1 MEAKGSLIT
10 INFDGKPLEK
20 LIDVV
25 SQGIGTI
32 YRPRKIRNEADAKA
46 YAIKRIE
53 DAKTL
58 ALADSRIVEAE
69 TSKRIQER
77 IIAKEVRR
85 QDNIDSVV
93 EKTATLLAGSDVSE
107 KPVDED
113 WSIRFFD
120 IVQDISRE
128 EMKTLWARILSKE
141 IERPSS
147 FSLRT
152 LELLRNISYDEASL
166 FMKICDFVLGK
177 MGDCFIFNQD
187 DVLEKLGFR
196 YVDIARLTEIGLLQ
210 SGTFVIKSFESNPTA
225 ETRIAVIY
233 GKNGFLLTI
242 PPAANKIDV
251 PIILLSQP
259 GCEIFDLV
267 EAKSND
273 DYIKDFASFFK
284 KKNDRVKVQY
294 GKLLEIKEDG
304 RVRFG
309 APLVEL

>member
-10 INFDGKPLEK
+10 INIDGKPLEK

-25 SQGIGTI
+25 SKGIGTI
-32 YRPRKIRNEADAKA
+32 YRPRKIRNEADAQA

-53 DAKTL
+53 DAKAL

-69 TSKRIQER
+69 TNKRIQER

-85 QDNIDSVV
+85 QNNIDSVV
-93 EKTATLLAGSDVSE
+93 EQTASLLVGVDVSD

-128 EMKTLWARILSKE
+128 EMKTLWAKILSKE

-166 FMKICDFVLGK
+166 FLKICDFVFGK
-177 MGDCFIFNQD
+177 GDCFLFNEEG
-187 DVLEKLGFR
+187 VLEKHGFR
-196 YVDIARLTEIGLLQ
+196 YLDIARLTEIGLLQ
-210 SGTFVIKSFESNPTA
+210 SGTFVIKSYESNPT
-225 ETRIAVIY
+225 EMTKSAVIY
-233 GKNGFLLTI
+233 GKYVFLLSI
-242 PPAANKIDV
+242 PPATKKIDIPV
-251 PIILLSQP
+251 VLLSQP
-259 GCEIFDLV
+259 GCEIYDLID
-267 EAKSND
+267 AKSNNE
-273 DYIKDFASFFK
+273 YIHDFASYVK
-284 KKNDRVKVQY
+284 KENKNVKVQY
-294 GKLLEIKEDG
+294 GKLLEIKDDM
-304 RVRFG
+304 VRFET
-309 APLVEL
+309 PLMDL

>member
-10 INFDGKPLEK
+10 INVDGKPLEK

-25 SQGIGTI
+25 SKGIGAI
-32 YRPRKIRNEADAKA
+32 YRPRRIRNEADAQA

-53 DAKTL
+53 GAKAL
-58 ALADSRIVEAE
+58 ALSDSRIVDAE

-85 QDNIDSVV
+85 QENIDSVV
-93 EKTATLLAGSDVSE
+93 EKTASLLAGSDVSD

-141 IERPSS
+141 IERPST

-177 MGDCFIFNQD
+177 GECFLFNED
-187 DVLEKLGFR
+187 GVLEKYGFR
-196 YVDIARLTEIGLLQ
+196 YLDIARLTEIGLLQ
-210 SGTFVIKSFESNPTA
+210 SGSFVIKSFESNPTE
-225 ETRIAVIY
+225 ETRTAVIY

-242 PPAANKIDV
+242 PAATKKIDV

-267 EAKSND
+267 EAKTNKE
-273 DYIKDFASFFK
+273 YIDDFASFI
-284 KKNDRVKVQY
+284 KNKNKNVKVQY
-294 GKLLEIKEDG
+294 GKLLEIKENGQVWFDTQ
-304 RVRFG
+304 
-309 APLVEL
+309 LVEL

>member
-10 INFDGKPLEK
+10 INVDGKPLEK

-25 SQGIGTI
+25 SKGIGTV

-53 DAKTL
+53 CAKTM

-69 TSKRIQER
+69 TNKRIQER

-85 QDNIDSVV
+85 QNNIDSVV
-93 EKTATLLAGSDVSE
+93 EKTASLLAGSDVSD

-152 LELLRNISYDEASL
+152 MELLRNISYDEASL
-166 FMKICDFVLGK
+166 FMKICDFVFGK
-177 MGDCFIFNQD
+177 GECFLFNED
-187 DVLEKLGFR
+187 GVLEKFGFR

-210 SGTFVIKSFESNPTA
+210 SGTFVIKSFLSNPTT
-225 ETRIAVIY
+225 ETRTAVIY

-242 PPAANKIDV
+242 PPAAKKIDV
-251 PIILLSQP
+251 PIIRLSQP

-273 DYIKDFASFFK
+273 EYIKDFASFFK
-284 KKNDRVKVQY
+284 KKNSSVKVQY
-294 GKLLEIKEDG
+294 GKLLEINGDS
-304 RVRFG
+304 VRFG
-309 APLVEL
+309 VPLMEL

>member
-32 YRPRKIRNEADAKA
+32 YRPRKIRNEADAQA

-77 IIAKEVRR
+77 INAKEVRR
-85 QDNIDSVV
+85 QNNIDSVV
-93 EKTATLLAGSDVSE
+93 EQTASLLVGADVSD
-107 KPVDED
+107 KPVDQD

-128 EMKTLWARILSKE
+128 EMKTLWAKILSKE

-166 FMKICDFVLGK
+166 FMKICDFVLGE
-177 MGDCFIFNQD
+177 GNCFLFNED
-187 DVLEKLGFR
+187 GVLEKHGFR

-210 SGTFVIKSFESNPTA
+210 SGTFVIKSYESNPT
-225 ETRIAVIY
+225 EMTKTPVIY
-233 GKNGFLLTI
+233 GNNVFILSI
-242 PPAANKIDV
+242 PPATKKIDIPV
-251 PIILLSQP
+251 VLLSQP
-259 GCEIFDLV
+259 GCEIYGLIDS
-267 EAKSND
+267 KSNK
-273 DYIKDFASFFK
+273 DYIHEFASYCK
-284 KKNDRVKVQY
+284 KENKNVKVQY
-294 GKLLEIKEDG
+294 GKLLEIKDG
-304 RVRFG
+304 MVRFET
-309 APLVEL
+309 PLTDL

>member
-32 YRPRKIRNEADAKA
+32 YRPRKIKNEADAQA

-53 DAKTL
+53 DAKTS

-77 IIAKEVRR
+77 INAKEVRR
-85 QDNIDSVV
+85 QNNIDSVV
-93 EKTATLLAGSDVSE
+93 EQTASLLVGADVSD
-107 KPVDED
+107 KPVDQD

-128 EMKTLWARILSKE
+128 EMKTLWAKILSKE

-177 MGDCFIFNQD
+177 GNCFLFNED
-187 DVLEKLGFR
+187 GVLEKHGFR

-210 SGTFVIKSFESNPTA
+210 SGTFVIKSYESNPT
-225 ETRIAVIY
+225 EMTKTPVIY
-233 GKNGFLLTI
+233 GNNVFILSI
-242 PPAANKIDV
+242 PPATKKIDIPV
-251 PIILLSQP
+251 VLLSQP
-259 GCEIFDLV
+259 GCEIYGLIDS
-267 EAKSND
+267 KSNK
-273 DYIKDFASFFK
+273 DYIHEFASYVK
-284 KKNDRVKVQY
+284 KENNDVKVQV
-294 GKLLEIKEDG
+294 GKLLEIKDDL
-304 RVRFG
+304 VRFET
-309 APLVEL
+309 PLTDL